1 MLQVSFFTPHR
12 SSISGCV
19 KSLQQHS
26 ELKSA
31 CTNTDTQI
39 CPSLPA
45 SHAFSLVFSALV
57 GVKWL
62 LFSVVSVFQSKEVKG
77 CGEPDTSK
85 TLSVRKDA
93 VAMVTEEPLG
103 SFGH

>member
-1 MLQVSFFTPHR
+1 M
-12 SSISGCV
+12 
-19 KSLQQHS
+19 
-26 ELKSA
+26 
-31 CTNTDTQI
+31 
-39 CPSLPA
+39 
-45 SHAFSLVFSALV
+45 
-57 GVKWL
+57 KWL
-62 LFSVVSVFQSKEVKG
+62 LFSVVSVFESKDVKG

>member
-1 MLQVSFFTPHR
+1 MSCLLLHR
-12 SSISGCV
+12 SSISRFT
-19 KSLQQHS
+19 KSLQHQS
-26 ELKSA
+26 KFKYKWKA
-31 CTNTDTQI
+31 YNNADTQI

-45 SHAFSLVFSALV
+45 SHAFSLIFSAVV

-62 LFSVVSVFQSKEVKG
+62 LFTVVSVFESKEVKG

>member
-1 MLQVSFFTPHR
+1 MQTHR
-12 SSISGCV
+12 SV
-19 KSLQQHS
+19 LVF
-26 ELKSA
+26 
-31 CTNTDTQI
+31 
-39 CPSLPA
+39 PA
-45 SHAFSLVFSALV
+45 SYTFSLVFCAVV

-62 LFSVVSVFQSKEVKG
+62 LFSVVSVSESKEVKG